1 MAWWK
6 QIAQARIAWIV
17 TGVTAAHLGLTALL
31 LTATI
36 QPKLFPDTEILEI
49 ELAELPPLPEPLIE
63 EVDLQR
69 SSTSPEPEP
78 ETPRLPDPVPTAPID
93 PEPVPDPQPEPV
105 VDLDVLTQLEPTE
118 DSPIERSSAP
128 SNALG
133 SIDGEN
139 DTITPAQMASILKQV
154 ECQKLNHKRDPDCG
168 PKDPFEV
175 AIASVARQSKPPPG
189 APDSPFAPVS
199 DRARLGYQTDASTFQ
214 SLQMS
219 ADLFMAPLA
228 GGAYDAQR
236 IRNGQEP
243 LWSQEVQDG
252 FRNEE

>member
-63 EVDLQR
+63 EVDLQ
-69 SSTSPEPEP
+69 SPSTSPAPEP
-78 ETPRLPDPVPTAPID
+78 ETPRLPDPVPSDPLD
-93 PEPVPDPQPEPV
+93 PDPVLDPPPEPGA
-105 VDLDVLTQLEPTE
+105 DLDV
-118 DSPIERSSAP
+118 
-128 SNALG
+128 
-133 SIDGEN
+133 
-139 DTITPAQMASILKQV
+139 ITPAQMSSSLKQV
-154 ECQKLNHKRDPDCG
+154 ECLNLNHKRDPDCG

-175 AIASVARQSKPPPG
+175 AIASVARQSNPPPG
-189 APDSPFAPVS
+189 APGSPFAPVS
-199 DRARLGYQTDASTFQ
+199 DHARLGYQTDASTFQ